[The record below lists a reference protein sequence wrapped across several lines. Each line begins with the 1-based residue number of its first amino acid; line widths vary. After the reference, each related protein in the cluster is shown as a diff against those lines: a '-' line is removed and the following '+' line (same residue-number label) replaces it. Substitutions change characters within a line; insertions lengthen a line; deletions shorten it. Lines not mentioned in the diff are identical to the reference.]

1 MEICLILARC
11 LAQPLNPPARPARPA
26 TSPGPQASGTRASGP
41 QAPRPPSRA
50 PLLLSLLLS
59 TVTIDSYYGLLLLTL
74 TIDSYYRLLLSTL
87 TSPPIIV
94 GSD

>member
-1 MEICLILARC
+1 MVVDGGVAGGVAGGREGEGLRKG
-11 LAQPLNPPARPARPA
+11 NWFR
-26 TSPGPQASGTRASGP
+26 
-41 QAPRPPSRA
+41 
-50 PLLLSLLLS
+50 LS
-59 TVTIDSYYGLLLLTL
+59 TLTIDSDYQLLLVLSTL